1 MSCRMGMSSCSAS
14 MSKRIVLFD
23 ALRGLSILLMLV
35 HHFAIDLIG
44 IGVLPH
50 WLVDNPIVDV
60 LWFIFA
66 STFILLCGFS
76 SEFARDNRKRGV
88 VILIFAYALTL
99 VTGLIPGAH
108 IRFGILHLLGFCILI
123 DSFFAPHLRK
133 VSYRVWYFLFALGY
147 VFYIVVNAG
156 FWTNPDHLWMLGI
169 VGGNFA
175 SADYFPLMPWFFLF
189 ELGTNLGVAAK
200 EERLPEWVYR
210 CRSKVLAAIGR
221 HTLIIYLLHQPIFY
235 GVLSLLGLYKF

>member
-1 MSCRMGMSSCSAS
+1 MSFCSAS

-44 IGVLPH
+44 LGYLPH
-50 WLVDNPIVDV
+50 WLVENPIVDV
-60 LWFIFA
+60 LWFVFA
-66 STFILLCGFS
+66 SVFILLCGFS
-76 SEFARDNRKRGV
+76 SEFAKNNRKRGL
-88 VILIFAYALTL
+88 VILAFAYLLTFI
-99 VTGLIPGAH
+99 TSFIPGAH

-123 DSFFAPHLRK
+123 DSFFKTNLRK
-133 VSYRVWYFLFALGY
+133 VSYRTWFLLFAFG
-147 VFYIVVNAG
+147 YIVYVVVNSG
-156 FWTNPDHLWMLGI
+156 FWRNPDHLWMLGI

-189 ELGTNLGVAAK
+189 ELGTHLGIAAK
-200 EERLPEWVYR
+200 EERLPAWVYQ
-210 CRSKVLAAIGR
+210 CRARVLAVIGR

-235 GVLSLLGLYKF
+235 GVLYLLGLYKF